1 MSHYDRNM
9 RYLHNNKIIYRR
21 YPVNDKPTQEYSW
34 GKFYEEGTHECYELF
49 RSKAKITTYK
59 SLKWHLLVLWYLN
72 PQLTQDKF
80 VELSKI
86 IANEKN
92 GFVAFKISSQTLGQ
106 IIYDVSI
113 ADLEYPPNN
122 KARKV
127 IFKEMSGL
135 TTNEKLSIVGQLIG
149 RSKKATPEDIYDTM
163 LYIND
168 MNKKITI
175 SGIAKSLNV
184 STRTIYR
191 NMTEELNREKELLN
205 NDI

>member
-92 GFVAFKISSQTLGQ
+92 GFVAFKISGQTLGQ